1 MDLKSILFALAALMS
16 FGIFIWLFKEK
27 KEDAVFK
34 KIKLF
39 PRWVKY
45 VGLVVFFVSVI
56 IPFHTNLLI
65 EGKNYL
71 GITFANLGLFFICF
85 SRDKLE
91 DEMSNLIRLKSFYR
105 SVALGFVYIF
115 VFTAI
120 EFIYGDKFELIPAV
134 QLVTFILL
142 VYLANYYITKSKIR
156 SEKQP

>member
-1 MDLKSILFALAALMS
+1 MDLRSILFALAAVVFFS
-16 FGIFIWLFKEK
+16 IFVWLFKEK

-39 PRWVKY
+39 PRWIKY
-45 VGLVVFFVSVI
+45 VGMIIFFVSAIV
-56 IPFHTNLLI
+56 PFYTELLI
-65 EGKNYL
+65 EGENYL
-71 GITFANLGLFFICF
+71 GLTFANLGLFIICF

-105 SVALGFVYIF
+105 SVVLGFVYVF

-120 EFIYGDKFELIPAV
+120 EFIYEDEFDFIPAV

-156 SEKQP
+156 SAK

>member
-1 MDLKSILFALAALMS
+1 
-16 FGIFIWLFKEK
+16 
-27 KEDAVFK
+27 
-34 KIKLF
+34 LF

-45 VGLVVFFVSVI
+45 AGVVVFFVSVI
-56 IPFHTNLLI
+56 IPFYTNLLI

-71 GITFANLGLFFICF
+71 GVTFANLGLFLICF

-105 SVALGFVYIF
+105 SVALGFVYVF

-120 EFIYGDKFELIPAV
+120 DFILGNTFDLIPAV

-156 SEKQP
+156 SAK

>member
-1 MDLKSILFALAALMS
+1 MDIKSILFTIAAILS
-16 FGIFIWLFKEK
+16 LGIFIWLFKEK

-39 PRWVKY
+39 PQWFKY
-45 VGLVVFFVSVI
+45 IGFIIFIISAI
-56 IPFHTNLLI
+56 IPFYANLLI

-71 GITFANLGLFFICF
+71 GLTFANLGLFMVCF

-105 SVALGFVYIF
+105 SVTLGFVYVF

-120 EFIYGDKFELIPAV
+120 EFIQEDQFDSISAV

-156 SEKQP
+156 SAK

>member
-1 MDLKSILFALAALMS
+1 MELKSILFALAAILA
-16 FGIFIWLFKEK
+16 FGLFVWLFKEK

-39 PRWVKY
+39 PRWIKY
-45 VGLVVFFVSVI
+45 IGLVIFFVSVI
-56 IPFHTNLLI
+56 VPFHTGLLI

-71 GITFANLGLFFICF
+71 GLTFANLGLFLICF

-105 SVALGFVYIF
+105 SVVFGFVYTF
-115 VFTAI
+115 MFTAI
-120 EFIYGDKFELIPAV
+120 EFIHGNKFELIPAI

-156 SEKQP
+156 SAE